1 MMRVTKRQILWSGR
15 IYAVRAGER
24 VNFIQVGPGKGQNL
38 SNEGRR
44 KHTIYGGGH
53 ETLGTMA
60 AERAQFNPMCGE
72 TWTNVRIYAGR
83 AAEFMLGEQKK
94 RQN

>member
-44 KHTIYGGGH
+44 KHTIYGEVMRH
-53 ETLGTMA
+53 
-60 AERAQFNPMCGE
+60 
-72 TWTNVRIYAGR
+72 
-83 AAEFMLGEQKK
+83 
-94 RQN
+94 